1 MLVLLFRLAG
11 LSMFVTWAGDCFIRE
26 FKTTA
31 LCEEF
36 SLFPLPEV
44 FASVRLVFYAITSFL
59 FILHI
64 RSLNH
69 FPGFRLILKHL
80 KWKKYFW
87 TLLFILVLVCVYD
100 ILIMIKEQEKLKI
113 LLYIC
118 YIFEKSLGVA
128 LVLCLNFLSSDKMK
142 SGLKYWVYIVVF
154 VVYALENYT
163 MFILFSATAV
173 YNVVSVPHTGI
184 KDTPDITE
192 VTSLML
198 LITSNGLRYY
208 LADFF
213 SSKCFDQDVDIL
225 GGGTK
230 SITESLGLPATVGQ
244 ARGGEESADPRKI
257 NYKASDR
264 KTISL

>member
-1 MLVLLFRLAG
+1 MLVLLLRMAG
-11 LSMFVTWAGDCFIRE
+11 LCMFGTWAGDCFIRE

-31 LCEEF
+31 LCKEF
-36 SLFPLPEV
+36 SLFPLPKV
-44 FASVRLVFYAITSFL
+44 FASVRLLLHAITSFV

-100 ILIMIKEQEKLKI
+100 IVIMKKEEEKLKT

-128 LVLCLNFLSSDKMK
+128 LVLCLNFLSSDAMK
-142 SGLKYWVYIVVF
+142 SGLKFWLYIVVF
-154 VVYALENYT
+154 VVYALENYA
-163 MFILFSATAV
+163 MLLLGSAIAV
-173 YNVVSVPHTGI
+173 YNVVSVPHTAI

-192 VTSLML
+192 ITSLML
-198 LITSNGLRYY
+198 LITNNGLRYY

-225 GGGTK
+225 GGGTQ
-230 SITESLGLPATVGQ
+230 SITKSLGLPATVDQ
-244 ARGGEESADPRKI
+244 ARESEESVNPR
-257 NYKASDR
+257 NV
-264 KTISL
+264 